1 MVREQRRLLIPPPRL
16 APEVELTATEAHYL
30 TRVLRLAAGQGCE
43 VVDGEG
49 RRWSALL
56 EGNDRLRLE
65 QPLAKP
71 LEHQSAPWPPLALAV
86 ALPRQDSELIW
97 RMATELGIDCLQP
110 LQAARCVGRD
120 RWPQE
125 RWQAIVKEAV
135 EQCERLHRP
144 QLAAPQEAQ
153 GWFTSPLEGVKL
165 LASSRGGNR
174 TLLPQWLEEQT
185 RPAQV
190 PVWVAIGPEGG
201 WTPAE
206 EDAAQSQGWILVS
219 AGPTILRTSTAAVA
233 AAAWL
238 AGWRSQLSSSSAPWQ
253 SP

>member
-1 MVREQRRLLIPPPRL
+1 MARERRRLLIPPPRL
-16 APEVELTATEAHYL
+16 GPEVALTATEAHYL
-30 TRVLRLAAGQGCE
+30 TRVLRLSSGQGCE

-56 EGNDRLRLE
+56 EGSDRLQLE
-65 QPLAKP
+65 QPLAQP
-71 LEHQSAPWPPLALAV
+71 LEYQSAPWPALALAV

-97 RMATELGIDCLQP
+97 RMATELGINALQP
-110 LQAARCVGRD
+110 LQAERCVGRGH
-120 RWPQE
+120 WPQE

-153 GWFTSPLEGVKL
+153 AWFASPLEGLKL
-165 LASSRGGNR
+165 LASSRGANR
-174 TLLPQWLEEQT
+174 PLLPQWLEEQ
-185 RPAQV
+185 RSPSRE

-206 EDAAQSQGWILVS
+206 EETAQSHGWIPVS

-238 AGWRSQLSSSSAPWQ
+238 SGWRSQLNSSSAPGQ

>member
-1 MVREQRRLLIPPPRL
+1 MVREQRRLLIAPHRL

-56 EGNDRLRLE
+56 EGKDRLRLE
-65 QPLAKP
+65 QPLAQP
-71 LEHQSAPWPPLALAV
+71 LEHQSAPSPALALAV

-97 RMATELGIDCLQP
+97 RMATELGIDRLQP
-110 LQAARCVGRD
+110 LQAERCVGRG

-144 QLAAPQEAQ
+144 ELAAPKEAQ
-153 GWFTSPLEGVKL
+153 DWFASPMEGVKL
-165 LASSRGGNR
+165 LASSRGTDR
-174 TLLPQWLEEQT
+174 PLLPHWLEKMPSPSAES
-185 RPAQV
+185 
-190 PVWVAIGPEGG
+190 VWVAIGPEGG
-201 WTPAE
+201 WTPGE
-206 EDAAQSQGWILVS
+206 EEAAQSQGWILVS

-233 AAAWL
+233 VAAWL
-238 AGWRSQLSSSSAPWQ
+238 AGWRSQLSSSSDPGR

>member
-1 MVREQRRLLIPPPRL
+1 MARERRRLLIPPARL
-16 APEVELTATEAHYL
+16 APEVELSPTESHYL
-30 TRVLRLAAGQGCE
+30 TRVLRLSSGQGCD

-56 EGNDRLRLE
+56 EGKDRLRLE
-65 QPLAKP
+65 QPLGQP
-71 LEHQSAPWPPLALAV
+71 LEHRAAPGPTLALAV

-97 RMATELGIDCLQP
+97 RMATELGIDALQP
-110 LQAARCVGRD
+110 LQAERCVERG

-144 QLAAPQEAQ
+144 ELAVPQDAQ
-153 GWFTSPLEGVKL
+153 AWFSSPLEGVKL
-165 LASSRGGNR
+165 LASSRGPDR
-174 TLLPQWLEEQT
+174 LLLPQWLEEHP
-185 RPAQV
+185 RPSRE

-206 EDAAQSQGWILVS
+206 EEAAQSHGWIAVS

-233 AAAWL
+233 AAAWM
-238 AGWRSQLSSSSAPWQ
+238 AGWRSQLSSSSTPGQ